1 MRRLLCS
8 VSFSLA
14 LLALSG
20 NAQAGFV
27 DEESVAAAAS
37 TAEAAAAPAQR
48 GPTLDDFLTVVKNTL
63 NKVKLDKDQ
72 PPLKKVAVNLKT
84 SSEVTDG
91 GTFKIFV
98 ISFGT
103 TNTNSS
109 EETLNIDLTGELGKE
124 AGAEAAAAAPP
135 PVSTRLAGTIQAAF
149 ASLKEAGFDNN
160 SKPLSTSGL
169 SLTQKFIVKS
179 GNTIGATV
187 DLTAWTIVPVSIG
200 LSGGQAKGFEQQ
212 IVFEFAKPE
221 PEKKAAGN
229 P

>member
-37 TAEAAAAPAQR
+37 TAEAAAAHAQR

-72 PPLKKVAVNLKT
+72 PPLKKVTVNLKT
-84 SSEVTDG
+84 TAERTAG

-135 PVSTRLAGTIQAAF
+135 PVSTRLAGTIQAR
-149 ASLKEAGFDNN
+149 LRL
-160 SKPLSTSGL
+160 P
-169 SLTQKFIVKS
+169 Q
-179 GNTIGATV
+179 
-187 DLTAWTIVPVSIG
+187 
-200 LSGGQAKGFEQQ
+200 GGRIRQQ
-212 IVFEFAKPE
+212 F
-221 PEKKAAGN
+221 KAAKHQWAVFDAKVHRQERKHYRRHSRSHRLDDRAGLDRSQWRSGQRLRATN
-229 P
+229 RL

>member
-27 DEESVAAAAS
+27 DEESVAAP

-72 PPLKKVAVNLKT
+72 LPLKKVTVNLKT
-84 SSEVTDG
+84 TAERNAG

-109 EETLNIDLTGELGKE
+109 EETLNIDLTGEIGKE
-124 AGAEAAAAAPP
+124 AGAEAAAAPP
-135 PVSTRLAGTIQAAF
+135 PVSTRLAGTLQAAF
-149 ASLKEAGFDNN
+149 ASLKSAGFDNN

-179 GNTIGATV
+179 GNTGGATV

-200 LSGGQAKGFEQQ
+200 LSGGQNKSFEQQ

-221 PEKKAAGN
+221 PQKKVAGN